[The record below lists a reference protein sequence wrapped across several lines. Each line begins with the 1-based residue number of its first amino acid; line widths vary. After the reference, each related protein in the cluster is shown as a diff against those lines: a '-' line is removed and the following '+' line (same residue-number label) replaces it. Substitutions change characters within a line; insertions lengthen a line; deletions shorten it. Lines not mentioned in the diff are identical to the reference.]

1 MLIHRILVA
10 LDVAP
15 HGRALSRGSRLATDH
30 ALALAPTLGA
40 SVLLLHSSAS
50 DEVWDE
56 PTGRYVDVPEGLNG
70 LGRAALDAALER
82 FLDAGIPADLAISP
96 ERPAL
101 AIIQR
106 VLSDG
111 IDLVISGKRNEPGPG
126 RPWLGS
132 VSRKLLRK
140 CPCPVWVV
148 KPDCEPSPR
157 HILAA
162 TDLTAVGDRVVEV
175 AILVADR
182 CDAALHLV
190 HTFQRPLAV
199 QMEDGAEISRFAR
212 EQIAR
217 RRLELERQIADARYA
232 REVTIDVGIDSP
244 TNAILACNERLD
256 PDLVVMGTVS
266 RGGIAGFLVG
276 NTAERLLDRL
286 DCSLLT
292 VKPDDFVCP
301 VSPGSG

>member
-15 HGRALSRGSRLATDH
+15 HGRALSRGSRLAADH